1 MEYIV
6 VLLPSISVGI
16 IFWLVLRSILR
27 GDRSERAAESRSQE
41 DAQRWYEQIRERD
54 GADVPFGHR
63 RRRGRGTPR

>member
-6 VLLPSISVGI
+6 VLLPSISIGI
-16 IFWLVLRSILR
+16 IFWLILRSIFR
-27 GDRSERAAESRSQE
+27 GDRTERAAESRSQE

-63 RRRGRGTPR
+63 PRRGRGTRR